1 MEPALNNKPLNQW
14 SDEERITAVKG
25 IFKAISPR
33 YDLLNRVMSGRQD
46 LRWRRFAVSRI
57 PGAARSV
64 LDVATGTGDLAIDI
78 ASAGEREV
86 FGADFV
92 ESMMRYAVE
101 KTEARNLSD
110 KITYAAAD
118 ALHLPFPDSAFDAA
132 TMAFGIRN
140 MPDRLSALREMVRVV
155 KPGGKVLVL
164 EMTFPR
170 NLRLRRFFTWY
181 LNNVIPVI
189 GGIISGN
196 SKAYRYL
203 PDSIQDFLHPDDLAA
218 LFEKAGLQTVRAF
231 PLTFGLTY
239 LHEGCVP

>member
-1 MEPALNNKPLNQW
+1 MEPALNNKPLKQW

-46 LRWRRFAVSRI
+46 VRWRRLAVSRI
-57 PGAARSV
+57 PAEAKRV

-86 FGADFV
+86 VGADFV
-92 ESMMRYAVE
+92 ENMMRYAVE
-101 KTEARNLSD
+101 KTEARDLSGR
-110 KITYAAAD
+110 IAYAAAD
-118 ALHLPFPDSAFDAA
+118 ALHLPFPDQIFDAA

-140 MPDRLSALREMVRVV
+140 MPDRLSALKEMARVV

-189 GGIISGN
+189 GGLISGN

-218 LFEKAGLQTVRAF
+218 LFEKAGLQSVRAF

>member
-1 MEPALNNKPLNQW
+1 MEPALNNKPLSQW
-14 SDEERITAVKG
+14 TDQERITAVKG
-25 IFKAISPR
+25 IFSAISPR

-46 LRWRRFAVSRI
+46 LKWRKFAVSRI
-57 PGAARSV
+57 PREARTV

-78 ASAGEREV
+78 ASTGEREV
-86 FGADFV
+86 VGADFV
-92 ESMMRYAVE
+92 ENMMRFAVE
-101 KTEARNLSD
+101 KTEERNLSS
-110 KITYAAAD
+110 KIRYAAAD
-118 ALHLPFPDSAFDAA
+118 ALYLPFPDNTFDAA

-140 MPDRLSALREMVRVV
+140 MPDRLSALKEMVRVV

-181 LNNVIPVI
+181 LNNVIPLI
-189 GGIISGN
+189 GGLISGN

-218 LFEKAGLQTVRAF
+218 LFEKAGLQSVRAF
-231 PLTFGLTY
+231 PLTLGLTY
-239 LHEGCVP
+239 LHEGSVP